1 MPSIDASS
9 LAGLATT
16 TNGDSSQPTEVVTGK
31 VEAVAS
37 QMIGG
42 STVYY
47 IQSEGKIYKV
57 KATEDSTD
65 QLPFIKVGDQFTGQL
80 DKKNYLQQ
88 VVINPE

>member
-1 MPSIDASS
+1 M
-9 LAGLATT
+9 
-16 TNGDSSQPTEVVTGK
+16 
-31 VEAVAS
+31 
-37 QMIGG
+37 MGG

-47 IQSEGKIYKV
+47 IQPEAKTNKV
-57 KATEDSTD
+57 KATEDSID

>member
-1 MPSIDASS
+1 
-9 LAGLATT
+9 
-16 TNGDSSQPTEVVTGK
+16 VVTGK

-80 DKKNYLQQ
+80 DKRITCNRLSSILNKKKWKF
-88 VVINPE
+88 I